1 MTSSVALVYDNSFF
15 GATSPIMGQRY
26 RFEASPTVGSLN
38 YMGVL
43 VDARKYVM
51 VKHPFTLAG
60 RVTHFGR
67 YGRDADDSVLNPL
80 YIGSAS
86 LIRGY
91 DFNSFDVDECTPQGC
106 ETIDRLFGSKFIV
119 ASMEL
124 RFPLLGVL
132 GLGSGMYGAF
142 PVEFAVFGDAGI
154 AWDSRPERQA
164 FFLGGDR
171 DPLFSTGVGFRIN
184 LFGFLLAEIDYVKAF
199 NRPLFD
205 QLGNVI
211 GKKGAFWQFSF
222 QPGF

>member
-1 MTSSVALVYDNSFF
+1 MHDS
-15 GATSPIMGQRY
+15 GSP
-26 RFEASPTVGSLN
+26 
-38 YMGVL
+38 
-43 VDARKYVM
+43 
-51 VKHPFTLAG
+51 
-60 RVTHFGR
+60 
-67 YGRDADDSVLNPL
+67 
-80 YIGSAS
+80 
-86 LIRGY
+86 
-91 DFNSFDVDECTPQGC
+91 
-106 ETIDRLFGSKFIV
+106 
-119 ASMEL
+119 
-124 RFPLLGVL
+124 
-132 GLGSGMYGAF
+132 
-142 PVEFAVFGDAGI
+142 I